1 MRAAPKV
8 RLPDIRNTIR
18 IPGEAKSLIRLSTS
32 HGFHNPAIDLCSSLQ
47 KAYRAIRF
55 YPPDHPLADQCL
67 DELAGAFD
75 RALAD
80 GTLRLAVFENSLTYE
95 EETVFTTDDLRD
107 SIPFILFRDG
117 IRSLTFRNGLGRDEA
132 AELIEALGQAQ
143 EVDKADHDLVTI
155 LWERNLPHL
164 EYQVADPLLEGETSA
179 DGLRQLASKLQ
190 GKLADEKRA
199 HLVQALHADLTESFE
214 LDSPGPDVLVGTVV
228 PEEELIQLE
237 WELESEQDILEEFG
251 IVLLEIL
258 ANATSDEDRVVAVR
272 GLEDLASSL
281 LEWGDL
287 ARLTRLLQETAA
299 THRTLGERAD
309 LLDNLFEGMLDK
321 ERLRASLDS
330 LDAADQGRREELT
343 AFLLILKER
352 AHHLLIELL
361 IDSGGKQSRHV
372 LLDVLTTG
380 AGVPLELVVPHLG
393 DQRWYV
399 VRNMVYLLG
408 RMKDPRAMPHLEP
421 VLTHPDERVR
431 KEAARSVGAIGEGSS
446 VVVLAALL
454 SDPSPAVRVVAVR
467 QLGRL
472 RPPAEVLSR
481 LLVQVRARDFSTR
494 SEGEIDAFLDT
505 LGQLG
510 DDSAVPLL
518 DELWRGRSFFRPRP
532 LHLRLFALRAL
543 GQIGTA
549 GARKS
554 LSRALRS
561 SDNAVRRQARRGL
574 REASRQK
581 AASR

>member
-1 MRAAPKV
+1 M
-8 RLPDIRNTIR
+8 
-18 IPGEAKSLIRLSTS
+18 
-32 HGFHNPAIDLCSSLQ
+32 Q

-55 YPPDHPLADQCL
+55 YPPDHPLANHCL

-80 GTLRLAVFENSLTYE
+80 GTLRLAVSENSLTYE
-95 EETVFTTDDLRD
+95 EEPVFTTDDLRE

-164 EYQVADPLLEGETSA
+164 EYQVADPLLEGESSA
-179 DGLRQLASKLQ
+179 DGLRQLASQLQ
-190 GKLADEKRA
+190 GKLEEEKRA
-199 HLVQALHADLTESFE
+199 RLVRTPHADLTESLE
-214 LDSPGPDVLVGTVV
+214 LDAPGDEVLVGNVV

-237 WELESEQDILEEFG
+237 RELEPEQDILAEFG

-258 ANATSDEDRVVAVR
+258 ANATSDEDRIVAVR

-287 ARLTRLLQETAA
+287 ARLTHLLQETAA
-299 THRTLGERAD
+299 VQADLGEHAD
-309 LLDNLFEGMLDK
+309 LVDDVFEGMLDK

-330 LDAADQGRREELT
+330 LDAAGPGGRQELT
-343 AFLLILKER
+343 AFLLILGER
-352 AHHLLIELL
+352 AHRLLIELL
-361 IDSGGKQSRHV
+361 IESGGKQSRHV
-372 LLDVLTTG
+372 LLDVLTAG
-380 AGVPLELVVPHLG
+380 AGVPLELVLPHLG
-393 DQRWYV
+393 DPRWYV
-399 VRNMVYLLG
+399 ARNMVYLLG

-421 VLTHPDERVR
+421 VLAHSDERVR
-431 KEAARSVGAIGEGSS
+431 KEAARSVGAIGERSS
-446 VVVLAALL
+446 VPVLAALL

-481 LLVQVRARDFSTR
+481 LLLQVRARDFSTR

-518 DELWRGRSFFRPRP
+518 DELWRGRSFFRPKP

-549 GARKS
+549 SARQS

-574 REASRQK
+574 WEANRQE
-581 AASR
+581 AASQ